1 VPIQVLAL
9 YFFIGALARPP
20 VGLFWRLLVVA
31 IVMILARYMGEV
43 GFMNPTLGF
52 LIGIAAWLYIL
63 GEVFFGKLGEI
74 NAKSGDEAT
83 QTGFF
88 WLRLIVTVGW
98 AVYPLCN
105 FIASFAGGVDEG
117 ELSIVYNLADFV
129 NQIAFGLII
138 LAAAVRHSA
147 AAGR

>member
-1 VPIQVLAL
+1 
-9 YFFIGALARPP
+9 
-20 VGLFWRLLVVA
+20 
-31 IVMILARYMGEV
+31 MGDV
-43 GFMNPTLGF
+43 GFMNATLGF

-63 GEVFFGKLGEI
+63 GEIFFGKLGEI

-105 FIASFAGGVDEG
+105 FIASFAGGVRPDTA
-117 ELSIVYNLADFV
+117 SA
-129 NQIAFGLII
+129 LIP
-138 LAAAVRHSA
+138 AARNAVARW
-147 AAGR
+147 